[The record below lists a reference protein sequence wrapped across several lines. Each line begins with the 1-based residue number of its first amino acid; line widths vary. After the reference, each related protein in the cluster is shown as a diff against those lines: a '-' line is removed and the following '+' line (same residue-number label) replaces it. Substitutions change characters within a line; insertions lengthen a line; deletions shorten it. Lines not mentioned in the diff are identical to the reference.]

1 MGKLIGCLLKELIG
15 FLLLVLLAPLI
26 YSFLYEACSFLI
38 SNADF
43 YLTNWFTYG
52 FLFYILIYILILQYV
67 IAFIETL
74 EHELGHTIVALLFLK
89 DIQEVLVHP
98 EEGKVTV
105 KDSSNFLIILAPYY
119 LPIYTIPLI
128 MIHPFIFY
136 PIRIIIDFLIG
147 FTLAFHY
154 TALWKEFRRDQ
165 PDIERTGR
173 IFAFSVVCILNTIFL
188 VIILS
193 VVSGNYSNILD
204 YFQNSI
210 ARTPE
215 SYEAALQTLIILND
229 YKDQLL
235 QRWLTSSEPY

>member
-26 YSFLYEACSFLI
+26 YSFLYEASSFLI

-89 DIQEVLVHP
+89 DIQEVLVRP
-98 EEGKVTV
+98 EKGKVRF
-105 KDSSNFLIILAPYY
+105 KDHSNFLITLAPYY
-119 LPIYTIPLI
+119 LPLYTIPLVI
-128 MIHPFIFY
+128 IHPFIFH

-147 FTLAFHY
+147 FTLAFHFV
-154 TALWKEFRRDQ
+154 ALRKEFRRDQ
-165 PDIERTGR
+165 TDIESTGF
-173 IFAFSVVCILNTIFL
+173 IFALCVVCILNTIFL

-204 YFQNSI
+204 YFKNSI
-210 ARTPE
+210 ARTPD
-215 SYEAALQTLIILND
+215 SYQDARRILMTLND
-229 YKDQLL
+229 LKDQLL
-235 QRWLTSSEPY
+235 QE